1 MDLDM
6 EMELQKM
13 FDRISGLADGLT
25 MISFG
30 IDHAETYDVAIT
42 PGIRAVAEEI
52 QQEVESI
59 KKILEIE

>member
-1 MDLDM
+1 M
-6 EMELQKM
+6 EKELELQKL

-52 QQEVESI
+52 QQEVENI
-59 KKILEIE
+59 KKILEIDY